1 MPRRCKKLPQSRFK
15 TLTSSSRVLCSFL
28 PRLQL
33 VILLHERLCY
43 PALAPILCLIT
54 SLSPSTDRGAVE
66 SSKLSALEVPDVEL
80 GRRQGAGRGGGRPIE
95 SPLQF
100 LFSILALAALLPS
113 EGGGQSGT
121 CGNFNELTFQFMW

>member
-1 MPRRCKKLPQSRFK
+1 M
-15 TLTSSSRVLCSFL
+15 
-28 PRLQL
+28 
-33 VILLHERLCY
+33 ILLHEQPCY
-43 PALAPILCLIT
+43 QPLAPILIT
-54 SLSPSTDRGAVE
+54 SLSPSSDRGAVE
-66 SSKLSALEVPDVEL
+66 SSKLPTLEVPHVEL
-80 GRRQGAGRGGGRPIE
+80 ERRAGRGGGRPIE